1 MGIHNN
7 FSISTVWRVANQIN
21 MKAFVTI
28 CSFLASS
35 TCADSQYLIQNV
47 VPVNQPMGIPA
58 MSPYGLYSAPLSP
71 INYANVVDL
80 QVETPFTF
88 DTMLIKREAEPDTPY
103 VYKSKVNNPEDGS
116 NYEIKVQVDRFGNG
130 QSHQQIETQPTFES
144 LRNNYLMGQ
153 RMHDDLSQ
161 NMRMDNRQM
170 SRMMS
175 RENVM
180 GQRQQ
185 MNQRMRNQMMRDQG
199 RMESRM
205 YSMVDQRRMDN
216 MNQRMQ
222 EINMRQRNMD
232 DSRMMN
238 RMTEHNQMQS
248 CRMIKREADP
258 SFQYTIAAGHPASQ
272 SRYRMRLNMRDQVYG
287 NGLMNQR
294 MAQGSNRM
302 RTNSNLVNQ
311 MVRDN
316 MMKGNQMQSH
326 RMIKREADSFIPLSF
341 PTTHLMPYAGYPVPS
356 IMGYTAP
363 LIG

>member
-35 TCADSQYLIQNV
+35 ACADSQYLIQNV

-71 INYANVVDL
+71 VNYANVLDL

-175 RENVM
+175 TENVM
-180 GQRQQ
+180 GRRQQ
-185 MNQRMRNQMMRDQG
+185 
-199 RMESRM
+199 
-205 YSMVDQRRMDN
+205 

-238 RMTEHNQMQS
+238 RMTERNQMQS
-248 CRMIKREADP
+248 RRMIKREADP

-272 SRYRMRLNMRDQVYG
+272 SQYIMLPNIRDQVYG

-302 RTNSNLVNQ
+302 RMNSNLVNQ
-311 MVRDN
+311 MVRNN

-326 RMIKREADSFIPLSF
+326 GMIKREADSFIPLSF
-341 PTTHLMPYAGYPVPS
+341 PTSHLMPYAGYPVPS

>member
-1 MGIHNN
+1 
-7 FSISTVWRVANQIN
+7 
-21 MKAFVTI
+21 
-28 CSFLASS
+28 
-35 TCADSQYLIQNV
+35 
-47 VPVNQPMGIPA
+47 
-58 MSPYGLYSAPLSP
+58 
-71 INYANVVDL
+71 
-80 QVETPFTF
+80 
-88 DTMLIKREAEPDTPY
+88 
-103 VYKSKVNNPEDGS
+103 
-116 NYEIKVQVDRFGNG
+116 
-130 QSHQQIETQPTFES
+130 
-144 LRNNYLMGQ
+144 
-153 RMHDDLSQ
+153 
-161 NMRMDNRQM
+161 MDNRQM
-170 SRMMS
+170 SRMIS

-185 MNQRMRNQMMRDQG
+185 INQRMRNQLMRDQE

-238 RMTEHNQMQS
+238 RMTERNQMQS
-248 CRMIKREADP
+248 RRMIKREADP

-272 SRYRMRLNMRDQVYG
+272 SQYRMLPNIRDQVYG
-287 NGLMNQR
+287 NGLMNQMR
-294 MAQGSNRM
+294 M
-302 RTNSNLVNQ
+302 NSNLVNQ
-311 MVRDN
+311 MVRNN

-326 RMIKREADSFIPLSF
+326 GMIKREADSFIPLSF

>member
-1 MGIHNN
+1 MGIHNS

-35 TCADSQYLIQNV
+35 ACADSQYLIQNV

-71 INYANVVDL
+71 VNYANVVDL

-88 DTMLIKREAEPDTPY
+88 DTTLSKREAEPDTPY

-130 QSHQQIETQPTFES
+130 QSHQQIETQPTFEP
-144 LRNNYLMGQ
+144 LRDNYLIGQ

-180 GQRQQ
+180 
-185 MNQRMRNQMMRDQG
+185 NQRMRDQG
-199 RMESRM
+199 QMESRM

-232 DSRMMN
+232 DSRTMN
-238 RMTEHNQMQS
+238 RMTERNQMQS
-248 CRMIKREADP
+248 RRMIKREADP

-272 SRYRMRLNMRDQVYG
+272 SQYRMGLNMRDQVFG

-294 MAQGSNRM
+294 MAQGNNLMRM
-302 RTNSNLVNQ
+302 NSNLVNQ
-311 MVRDN
+311 MVRNN

-326 RMIKREADSFIPLSF
+326 GMIKREADSFIPLSF
-341 PTTHLMPYAGYPVPS
+341 PTSHLVPYAGYQVPS

>member
-1 MGIHNN
+1 MGIHNS
-7 FSISTVWRVANQIN
+7 FSISTVWRVANQTN

-71 INYANVVDL
+71 VNYANVVDL

-103 VYKSKVNNPEDGS
+103 VYKSKVSNPEDGS
-116 NYEIKVQVDRFGNG
+116 NYKIKVQVDRFGNG

-144 LRNNYLMGQ
+144 LRDNYLMGQ

-180 GQRQQ
+180 DQRQ
-185 MNQRMRNQMMRDQG
+185 
-199 RMESRM
+199 MESRM

-222 EINMRQRNMD
+222 EINMRQR
-232 DSRMMN
+232 
-238 RMTEHNQMQS
+238 
-248 CRMIKREADP
+248 
-258 SFQYTIAAGHPASQ
+258 
-272 SRYRMRLNMRDQVYG
+272 
-287 NGLMNQR
+287 
-294 MAQGSNRM
+294 
-302 RTNSNLVNQ
+302 
-311 MVRDN
+311 
-316 MMKGNQMQSH
+316 
-326 RMIKREADSFIPLSF
+326 
-341 PTTHLMPYAGYPVPS
+341 
-356 IMGYTAP
+356 
-363 LIG
+363 

>member
-1 MGIHNN
+1 MG
-7 FSISTVWRVANQIN
+7 
-21 MKAFVTI
+21 K
-28 CSFLASS
+28 
-35 TCADSQYLIQNV
+35 
-47 VPVNQPMGIPA
+47 
-58 MSPYGLYSAPLSP
+58 
-71 INYANVVDL
+71 
-80 QVETPFTF
+80 VETPFTF

-103 VYKSKVNNPEDGS
+103 VYKSKVSNPEDGS

-130 QSHQQIETQPTFES
+130 QSHQQIETQPSFEP
-144 LRNNYLMGQ
+144 LRDNYLMGQ

-170 SRMMS
+170 SSMMS

-185 MNQRMRNQMMRDQG
+185 MNQRMRNQLIKDQG

-216 MNQRMQ
+216 MSQRMQ

-238 RMTEHNQMQS
+238 RMAERNQMQS
-248 CRMIKREADP
+248 RRMIKREADP
-258 SFQYTIAAGHPASQ
+258 SFQYSIAAGHPASQ
-272 SRYRMRLNMRDQVYG
+272 SQYRMLPNIRDQVYG

-302 RTNSNLVNQ
+302 RMNNNFFNQ
-311 MVRDN
+311 MVRNN

-326 RMIKREADSFIPLSF
+326 GMIKREADSFIPLSL
-341 PTTHLMPYAGYPVPS
+341 PASHLMPYAGYQVPS

>member
-1 MGIHNN
+1 MGIHNS

-35 TCADSQYLIQNV
+35 ACADSQYLIQNV

-71 INYANVVDL
+71 VNYANVVDL

-88 DTMLIKREAEPDTPY
+88 NTMLIKREAEPDTPY

-144 LRNNYLMGQ
+144 LRDNYLMGQ

-170 SRMMS
+170 SRMIS
-175 RENVM
+175 RENVV

-185 MNQRMRNQMMRDQG
+185 MNQRMRNQLMRDQG

-205 YSMVDQRRMDN
+205 YSMVDQRQMDN

-238 RMTEHNQMQS
+238 RMT
-248 CRMIKREADP
+248 KREADP
-258 SFQYTIAAGHPASQ
+258 SFQYTIASGHPASQ
-272 SRYRMRLNMRDQVYG
+272 SQYRMGLNMRDQVFG

-294 MAQGSNRM
+294 MAQGNNLMRM
-302 RTNSNLVNQ
+302 NNNLVNQ

-326 RMIKREADSFIPLSF
+326 GMIKREADSFIPLSL
-341 PTTHLMPYAGYPVPS
+341 PASHLMPYAGYPAPS

>member
-1 MGIHNN
+1 MGIHNS

-35 TCADSQYLIQNV
+35 ACADSQYLIQNV

-58 MSPYGLYSAPLSP
+58 MSPYSLYSAPLSP
-71 INYANVVDL
+71 VNYANVVDL

-144 LRNNYLMGQ
+144 LRDNYL
-153 RMHDDLSQ
+153 
-161 NMRMDNRQM
+161 
-170 SRMMS
+170 
-175 RENVM
+175 M

-185 MNQRMRNQMMRDQG
+185 MNQKMRNQLMRDQG

-205 YSMVDQRRMDN
+205 YSMVDHRRMDN

-238 RMTEHNQMQS
+238 RMTERNQIQS
-248 CRMIKREADP
+248 RRMIKREADP

-272 SRYRMRLNMRDQVYG
+272 SQYRMGLNMRDQVFG
-287 NGLMNQR
+287 NDLMNQR

-302 RTNSNLVNQ
+302 RMNSKLVNQ
-311 MVRDN
+311 MVRNN

-326 RMIKREADSFIPLSF
+326 GMIKREADSFIPLSF
-341 PTTHLMPYAGYPVPS
+341 PTNYLMPYAGYQVPS

>member
-1 MGIHNN
+1 MGIHNS

-35 TCADSQYLIQNV
+35 ACADSQYLIQNV
-47 VPVNQPMGIPA
+47 VPVNQPTGIPA

-71 INYANVVDL
+71 VNYANVVDL

-103 VYKSKVNNPEDGS
+103 VYKSKVINPEDGS

-130 QSHQQIETQPTFES
+130 QSHQQIETQPTYES
-144 LRNNYLMGQ
+144 LRSNYLMGQ
-153 RMHDDLSQ
+153 RMHDDMSQ
-161 NMRMDNRQM
+161 NMMMDNRQM

-185 MNQRMRNQMMRDQG
+185 MNQRMRNQLMRDQG

-216 MNQRMQ
+216 MNQQMQ
-222 EINMRQRNMD
+222 EINMRRRNMD

-238 RMTEHNQMQS
+238 RMTERNQMQS
-248 CRMIKREADP
+248 SRMIKREADP
-258 SFQYTIAAGHPASQ
+258 SFQYTIAAGHPSSQ
-272 SRYRMRLNMRDQVYG
+272 SQYRMGLNMRDQVFG

-294 MAQGSNRM
+294 MAQGSNLMRM
-302 RTNSNLVNQ
+302 NNNLVNQ

-326 RMIKREADSFIPLSF
+326 GLIKREADSFIPLSF
-341 PTTHLMPYAGYPVPS
+341 PTSHLVPYAGYQVPS

>member
-35 TCADSQYLIQNV
+35 AWADSQYLIQNV

-58 MSPYGLYSAPLSP
+58 ISPYGLYSAPLSP
-71 INYANVVDL
+71 VNYANVVDL

-130 QSHQQIETQPTFES
+130 QSHQQIETQPTFEP
-144 LRNNYLMGQ
+144 LRGNYLMGQ
-153 RMHDDLSQ
+153 RMHDNLSQ

-175 RENVM
+175 TENVM

-185 MNQRMRNQMMRDQG
+185 MNQRMRNQVMRDQG

-205 YSMVDQRRMDN
+205 YSIVDQRRMDN

-238 RMTEHNQMQS
+238 RMTERNQMQS
-248 CRMIKREADP
+248 RRMIKREADP

-272 SRYRMRLNMRDQVYG
+272 SQYIMLPNIRDQVYG

-302 RTNSNLVNQ
+302 RMNSNLVNQ
-311 MVRDN
+311 MVRNN

-326 RMIKREADSFIPLSF
+326 GMIKREADSFIPLSF
-341 PTTHLMPYAGYPVPS
+341 PTSHLVPYAGHQVPS
-356 IMGYTAP
+356 ILGYTAP

>member
-1 MGIHNN
+1 MGIHNS
-7 FSISTVWRVANQIN
+7 FSISTVWRVANQTN

-71 INYANVVDL
+71 VNYANVVDL

-130 QSHQQIETQPTFES
+130 QSHQQIETQPNFES
-144 LRNNYLMGQ
+144 
-153 RMHDDLSQ
+153 
-161 NMRMDNRQM
+161 
-170 SRMMS
+170 
-175 RENVM
+175 
-180 GQRQQ
+180 
-185 MNQRMRNQMMRDQG
+185 MRNQLMRDQG

-205 YSMVDQRRMDN
+205 YSMVDQRRMEN

-232 DSRMMN
+232 DSRVMN
-238 RMTEHNQMQS
+238 RMTERNQMQS
-248 CRMIKREADP
+248 RRMIKRDADP

-272 SRYRMRLNMRDQVYG
+272 SQYRMGLNMRDQVFG

-302 RTNSNLVNQ
+302 RMNSNLVNQ

-326 RMIKREADSFIPLSF
+326 GMIKREADSFIPLSF
-341 PTTHLMPYAGYPVPS
+341 PTSHLVPYASHQVPS

-363 LIG
+363 LI